1 MSQAVNHLKA
11 RISRAAGPEQLRL
24 LVDLAFALREVDAR
38 EGLTVSRTAADQAQA
53 EKNWTALASAL
64 LAEALSLDR
73 LGDYRFALVR
83 LDEAQRINARTGDIG
98 ILARIWNVRG
108 VVCSNQGQLPEA
120 LHHYLLSEGVCEET
134 RNTWMLC
141 AVLNNIGIVYD
152 RLGRH
157 EEAFSA
163 YGRALKL
170 AHAIHREDIELHAVS
185 NLGFNRM
192 FLERWTDALHYHKEA
207 LQTAQRLE
215 NPYGVIISTAN
226 MAETH
231 AELGDTDLAH
241 TLFEDATGRARQ
253 IGDLEHL
260 VDLLHEHARLFL
272 RSGDRP
278 AAIALLQESLG
289 LVEQMGGFH
298 RDLTYR
304 VLLAE
309 TLLHE
314 GRSKEALTSLGT
326 APSPAEHD
334 GNLEARQRFYALLT
348 QLHAQ
353 DGRPDLA
360 GQFEQRRQDAE
371 QALLA
376 RQASWATLVPEIE
389 RQVDRWKQE
398 AVLSG
403 QRLQDTL
410 PEGLPS
416 HPCGVDLNGLTSF
429 FDAAHR
435 QFEDLALLVVSVESQ
450 DEPQAKP
457 PLQRLDELLDRWPP
471 GQEVNAVRLG
481 RRSDGAAVL
490 LLPNAGHRSAVAF
503 ARQLMTYLRTS
514 ASSTRVSVGC
524 CTTTAWSHAGDML
537 RSAERLLSQAQGLG
551 GNRVMATG
559 QGGA

>member
-11 RISRAAGPEQLRL
+11 QISLASGPEQLRL

-38 EGLTVSRTAADQAQA
+38 EGLEVSRTAARLAQA
-53 EKNWTALASAL
+53 DRNWTALASLL
-64 LAEALSLDR
+64 LAEALNLDR
-73 LGDYRFALVR
+73 LGNYPAARLR
-83 LDEAQRINARTGDIG
+83 LDEAQRTNARTGDIG
-98 ILARIWNVRG
+98 ILARIWNARG

-141 AVLNNIGIVYD
+141 GVLNNIGIVYD

-157 EEAFSA
+157 EEAFAA

-170 AHAIHREDIELHAVS
+170 AHTIHREDIELHSVS

-207 LQTAQRLE
+207 LQAAQRLE
-215 NPYGVIISTAN
+215 NPYGVIVSTAN

-231 AELGDTDLAH
+231 AALGNTDLAH
-241 TLFEDATGRARQ
+241 ALFEDAIGRARD

-272 RSGDRP
+272 KSGDRP
-278 AAIALLQESLG
+278 AAIALLQECLG

-298 RDLTYR
+298 RDLSYR

-309 TLLHE
+309 TLLAD
-314 GRSKEALTSLGT
+314 GRGNEALTSLEA
-326 APSPAEHD
+326 APAPAEHD
-334 GNLEARQRFYALLT
+334 GNLEARQQLYALLT

-360 GQFEQRRQDAE
+360 GQFEQRRQEAE

-376 RQASWATLVPEIE
+376 RQASWAALVPEIE
-389 RQVDRWKQE
+389 RQVDRWKQD
-398 AVLSG
+398 AALSG

-410 PEGLPS
+410 PVGLPAQ
-416 HPCGVDLNGLTSF
+416 PGGVDLAGLSVY

-435 QFEDLALLVVSVESQ
+435 QFEDLALLVVAV
-450 DEPQAKP
+450 EPQEHPTADP
-457 PLQRLDELLDRWPP
+457 PLQRLDELLDLVPP
-471 GQEVNAVRLG
+471 APDVKAVRLG

-490 LLPNAGHRSAVAF
+490 LLPNAGHRSAVAYSRHLIGHLR
-503 ARQLMTYLRTS
+503 AR
-514 ASSTRVSVGC
+514 ASTRVSVGC
-524 CTTTAWSHAGDML
+524 CTTTAWSQAGDML